1 MLAWIISI
9 DAGEI
14 NDSTRHSSRSNQS
27 WRLIHTS
34 KAADAFPIAEAD
46 VDADADA
53 DANTDARKQKSS
65 SQSLL
70 VQR

>member
-46 VDADADA
+46 ADADA

>member
-46 VDADADA
+46 ADADA

-65 SQSLL
+65 SQSFL